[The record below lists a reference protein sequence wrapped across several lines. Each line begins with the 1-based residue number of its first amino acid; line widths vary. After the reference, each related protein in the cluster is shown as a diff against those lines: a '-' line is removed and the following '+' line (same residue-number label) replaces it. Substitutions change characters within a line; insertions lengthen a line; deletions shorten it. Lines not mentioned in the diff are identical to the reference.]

1 MRPALIALT
10 VLLLAGVAWF
20 ASRQGTQANAVI
32 AQTASSTDSTTAQST
47 PETAQGDP
55 MEALPYRSEK
65 ATTQFAKAEQVIDAS
80 KYTYTA
86 EIATT
91 KGVVKL
97 ELFADQAPTTVNSF
111 VFLALNRFYEGIRFH
126 RVIPGFMAQVG
137 DPNSADPAKR
147 SSWGQGGPGYRF
159 GLEVKPNLNYDAPG
173 FLAMARTQD
182 PNSNGS
188 QFFITYV
195 PTPFLN
201 QQYTI
206 FGKVAEGMDIVNK
219 IQPTEKDQRPVNLTV
234 DQYDKILAVKIF
246 AKEK

>member
-1 MRPALIALT
+1 
-10 VLLLAGVAWF
+10 
-20 ASRQGTQANAVI
+20 
-32 AQTASSTDSTTAQST
+32 
-47 PETAQGDP
+47 

-65 ATTQFAKAEQVIDAS
+65 PITQFAKAEQVIDAA

-86 EIATT
+86 EVATT

-97 ELFADQAPTTVNSF
+97 ELFADQTPITVNSF

-137 DPNSADPAKR
+137 DPNAADPGKKAL
-147 SSWGQGGPGYRF
+147 WGQGGPGNSYRF
-159 GLEVKPNLNYDAPG
+159 GLEVRKELNYDAPG
-173 FLAMARTQD
+173 FLGMARTQD
-182 PNSNGS
+182 PGSNGS

-206 FGKVAEGMDIVNK
+206 FGKVIEGMEVVNK
-219 IQPTEKDQRPVNLTV
+219 IQPTEKDQRPLNLKI
-234 DQYDKILAVKIF
+234 DEYDKILSVKVF
-246 AKEK
+246 AKAK